1 MGRSSPGERW
11 AHVFYVLSVLLLIWA
26 NTYCET
32 ILLLSCWSLLGVMSG
47 SIHWLW
53 LGLHLFH
60 VPAQPLVQPKLVHSW
75 PFPKHTEAPTQG
87 WEVLTGEP
95 SQWAESWG
103 SRGGE
108 SQCGLWQ
115 TLLTLSST
123 ATWPHVPV
131 WGSAEGPPAASFRS
145 MVAGSGGKG
154 ENGGKDLCVT
164 FPSNTF
170 HLHAARSNS
179 GKDHRGFV
187 YFCLSPAHLCR
198 FGPPHWLS
206 LGSRRTPLSPSPLY
220 LQWWKPC
227 EPSGPVGWRIAW
239 LLSLSCSDEGG
250 AVTRTGLK
258 GKDIHITGCWN
269 NRQCFWDNLSTVTYW
284 RSQRRL
290 SK

>member
-1 MGRSSPGERW
+1 MKLYSYSLAGPFLGSCLAQSTDCGWASTCSMSQRSPSSSPSWCTLGRSQSTPKPRRRAGRCSPGS
-11 AHVFYVLSVLLLIWA
+11 H
-26 NTYCET
+26 
-32 ILLLSCWSLLGVMSG
+32 
-47 SIHWLW
+47 
-53 LGLHLFH
+53 
-60 VPAQPLVQPKLVHSW
+60 HSEQS
-75 PFPKHTEAPTQG
+75 PEEA
-87 WEVLTGEP
+87 V
-95 SQWAESWG
+95 
-103 SRGGE
+103 GE

-198 FGPPHWLS
+198 FGPPH
-206 LGSRRTPLSPSPLY
+206 
-220 LQWWKPC
+220 
-227 EPSGPVGWRIAW
+227 
-239 LLSLSCSDEGG
+239 
-250 AVTRTGLK
+250 
-258 GKDIHITGCWN
+258 
-269 NRQCFWDNLSTVTYW
+269 
-284 RSQRRL
+284 
-290 SK
+290 